1 MYVRSGFP
9 HKDRVWPAVEW
20 HERRVTDGRWR
31 QEGGAT
37 RLDFKSYSVE
47 VDAEATCQAHSRLPR
62 TREKHGCVGDESP
75 TVFQSRSSCS
85 SSPAIKMGR

>member
-1 MYVRSGFP
+1 MT
-9 HKDRVWPAVEW
+9 EW

-47 VDAEATCQAHSRLPR
+47 VDAEATCRAHSRLPR
-62 TREKHGCVGDESP
+62 TREKYGCVGDESP
-75 TVFQSRSSCS
+75 TVLQSRSSCS
-85 SSPAIKMGR
+85 SNPAIKMGR